1 MEIQVDPYL
10 WCKPSNKLPPR
21 KLGRLREIELER
33 QCKILLEK
41 GVIQPSK
48 AGHYSHAFLVPKHNG
63 DWRFVLDFQGLNRA
77 TTNVERWPIPNIGML
92 LRNVGDR
99 RPKFFVV
106 MDLTSGFFQ
115 APIGVASRH
124 LTAFI
129 TSGGMYEWT
138 RVAMGTM
145 SAPPYFQRVIA
156 TEVLGGLLHTI
167 CELYIDD
174 ILVFG
179 STIEEILV
187 NTEKVLQRLLDCGMT
202 VNPDKC
208 TFGLSEIEYV
218 GHTINSEG
226 LHFTRDKLDSV
237 TNFGLPRTQKE
248 LKGFLGLVNY
258 FRDHMRDASGLM
270 APLHELVRDYHPAR
284 EVKWGETTLHSFEE
298 VKKAIDECPM
308 LHFLDDENEIVL
320 QTDACNTGMG
330 AYLFQRRGN
339 DEVPVAFIS
348 KAFDERLKKWC
359 TFQQEGFAIY
369 YAMKKWRHLLL
380 DRTFVLMT
388 DHANLTY
395 LKGSSD
401 PKVLR
406 WMVSIQEFDFTVRH
420 IKGKDNVVADAFSR
434 LCVLNG
440 GTSTR
445 KVSGQK
451 RNQDTPAGEE
461 GSRRS
466 LRLGLKKQARE
477 TSLSEHER
485 AEATGSEIDTIVIPV
500 APGGGGGN
508 S

>member
-1 MEIQVDPYL
+1 LKSHEPSIPSKLFGPDELREGFVELLTRYQLVFSKEIRSTPAKITPMEIQVDPNL
-10 WCKPSNKLPPR
+10 WCRPSNRLPPR

-179 STIEEILV
+179 SVIEEILV
-187 NTEKVLQRLLDCGMT
+187 
-202 VNPDKC
+202 
-208 TFGLSEIEYV
+208 
-218 GHTINSEG
+218 
-226 LHFTRDKLDSV
+226 
-237 TNFGLPRTQKE
+237 
-248 LKGFLGLVNY
+248 
-258 FRDHMRDASGLM
+258 
-270 APLHELVRDYHPAR
+270 
-284 EVKWGETTLHSFEE
+284 
-298 VKKAIDECPM
+298 
-308 LHFLDDENEIVL
+308 
-320 QTDACNTGMG
+320 
-330 AYLFQRRGN
+330 YLRV
-339 DEVPVAFIS
+339 E
-348 KAFDERLKKWC
+348 
-359 TFQQEGFAIY
+359 
-369 YAMKKWRHLLL
+369 
-380 DRTFVLMT
+380 
-388 DHANLTY
+388 
-395 LKGSSD
+395 
-401 PKVLR
+401 
-406 WMVSIQEFDFTVRH
+406 
-420 IKGKDNVVADAFSR
+420 
-434 LCVLNG
+434 
-440 GTSTR
+440 
-445 KVSGQK
+445 
-451 RNQDTPAGEE
+451 
-461 GSRRS
+461 
-466 LRLGLKKQARE
+466 
-477 TSLSEHER
+477 
-485 AEATGSEIDTIVIPV
+485 
-500 APGGGGGN
+500 
-508 S
+508 